1 MVYNKPHD
9 PRVAKRRHSSYLST
23 SLKVSLDFPVLHSID
38 HQLENQI
45 RTLDLHVQLKIQ
57 IREFLAFAGRQSGE
71 QALRHRRQIRSELTD
86 AYQVLV
92 VGVWCIVVFAS
103 NEIVFDN
110 QRLAWSEIASVM
122 EGYGLFRRDWRAL
135 DTNFVSSSA

>member
-1 MVYNKPHD
+1 M
-9 PRVAKRRHSSYLST
+9 
-23 SLKVSLDFPVLHSID
+23 DFSVLHSID
-38 HQLENQI
+38 HQFENQI
-45 RTLDLHVQLKIQ
+45 RTLDLHVQLKVQ
-57 IREFLAFAGRQSGE
+57 IREFLTFASRQSGE
-71 QALRHRRQIRSELTD
+71 QALRHRRQIRPKLAD
-86 AYQVLV
+86 AYQVLI

>member
-1 MVYNKPHD
+1 MQ
-9 PRVAKRRHSSYLST
+9 
-23 SLKVSLDFPVLHSID
+23 LKV
-38 HQLENQI
+38 
-45 RTLDLHVQLKIQ
+45 Q
-57 IREFLAFAGRQSGE
+57 IRELLTFASRQSGE
-71 QALRHRRQIRSELTD
+71 QALRHRRQIRPKLAD
-86 AYQVLV
+86 AYQVLI

>member
-1 MVYNKPHD
+1 MQ
-9 PRVAKRRHSSYLST
+9 
-23 SLKVSLDFPVLHSID
+23 LKV
-38 HQLENQI
+38 
-45 RTLDLHVQLKIQ
+45 Q
-57 IREFLAFAGRQSGE
+57 IREFLTFASRQSGE
-71 QALRHRRQIRSELTD
+71 QALRHRRQIRPKLAD
-86 AYQVLV
+86 AYQVLI

-110 QRLAWSEIASVM
+110 QRLAGSEIASVV